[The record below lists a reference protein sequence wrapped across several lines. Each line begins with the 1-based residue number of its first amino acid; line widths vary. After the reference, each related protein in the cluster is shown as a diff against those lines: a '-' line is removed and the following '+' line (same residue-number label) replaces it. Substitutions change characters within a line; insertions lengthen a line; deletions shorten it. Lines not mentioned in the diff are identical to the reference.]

1 MKIKTFYISEDNIYF
16 TDLNDCVDYEN
27 EFYNVLKKA
36 EQDNL
41 GERLQHKMFEPCL
54 ETKKHSLDNILKMVN
69 ILCVCL
75 SSKISEEPKDEFK
88 QAYKKIADIHR
99 WIDEIYNDKNC
110 DVKSNFLYI
119 KNWLNILRNRC
130 FLKYDNV
137 YDPVNYHKIYVKNG
151 IFSRIVDRIGNIS
164 VVTGIEYPDSKWVYR
179 EYEWEEHCKFKKNTL
194 QATENTDK
202 LFI

>member
-99 WIDEIYNDKNC
+99 WIDEIYNNYSSDIKTT
-110 DVKSNFLYI
+110 FTYI
-119 KNWLNILRNRC
+119 QNYLITLRNRC
-130 FLKYDNV
+130 YLKYKVDAPF
-137 YDPVNYHKIYVKNG
+137 YGFICIDFT
-151 IFSRIVDRIGNIS
+151 IFSKIVDRINNTSI
-164 VVTGIEYPDSKWVYR
+164 VTGIEYPSSSWINR
-179 EYEWEEHCKFKKNTL
+179 EDEWEEYCKSEKEYIVSGGKYR
-194 QATENTDK
+194 
-202 LFI
+202 

>member
-88 QAYKKIADIHR
+88 QAYKKIADIHKR
-99 WIDEIYNDKNC
+99 IDEIYNNYSDIKTA
-110 DVKSNFLYI
+110 FTYI
-119 KNWLNILRNRC
+119 QNYLITLRNRC
-130 FLKYDNV
+130 YLKYKVDAPF
-137 YDPVNYHKIYVKNG
+137 YGFICIDLT
-151 IFSRIVDRIGNIS
+151 IFSKIVDRINNTSIL
-164 VVTGIEYPDSKWVYR
+164 TGVEYPSSSWINR
-179 EYEWEEHCKFKKNTL
+179 EDEWEEYCKSEKELIANGNKYR
-194 QATENTDK
+194 
-202 LFI
+202 

>member
-88 QAYKKIADIHR
+88 QAYKKIADIHKR
-99 WIDEIYNDKNC
+99 IDEIYNNYSDIKTA
-110 DVKSNFLYI
+110 FTYI
-119 KNWLNILRNRC
+119 QNYLITLRNRC
-130 FLKYDNV
+130 YLKYQVDAPF
-137 YDPVNYHKIYVKNG
+137 YGFICIDFT
-151 IFSRIVDRIGNIS
+151 IFSKIVDRINNTSI
-164 VVTGIEYPDSKWVYR
+164 VTGIEYPNQSWINR
-179 EYEWEEHCKFKKNTL
+179 EDEWEEYCKSEKRIHCKQRK
-194 QATENTDK
+194 
-202 LFI
+202 I

>member
-1 MKIKTFYISEDNIYF
+1 MKIKTFYISDDNINF

-27 EFYNVLKKA
+27 EFYNILKKA

-99 WIDEIYNDKNC
+99 WINEIYNDKRC
-110 DVKSNFLYI
+110 DIKLNFECI
-119 KNWLNILRNRC
+119 KNWLNILRKRC
-130 FLKYDNV
+130 FLKYDNI
-137 YDPVNYHKIYVKNG
+137 YNPANGHKIYIDNG
-151 IFSRIVDRIGNIS
+151 IFSRIVDRINNIS
-164 VVTGIEYPDSKWVYR
+164 IVTCIEYPESKWTYN
-179 EYEWEEHCKFKKNTL
+179 EDEWEKF
-194 QATENTDK
+194 
-202 LFI
+202 F